1 MSARGVE
8 MERQG
13 DVVVAR
19 LEGDIDLANTA
30 AVAATVLGG
39 VPNDTLGLVVD
50 LTDVRYIDSV
60 GIRML
65 FAFIR
70 ALHAARQGMAIA
82 LPAGSPVRKLLKI
95 THLDEATVFRSSVEE
110 AVIAL
115 REGGTP
121 QY

>member
-8 MERQG
+8 IERQG